1 MVQSYLDK
9 LGKDYI
15 FLLALPALNC
25 FQHVLNW
32 HMQCCNNAS
41 ALLQGFFRKGNVLLE
56 MGQQTEALVQFHRC
70 LKLQADFVPAKS
82 QIKKVCLSY
91 SCIHLH
97 LFLNYVTNPALVAA
111 DLAFD
116 TSASYNRQIMACN

>member
-1 MVQSYLDK
+1 MVQSYFDK
-9 LGKDYI
+9 LGKDYF
-15 FLLALPALNC
+15 FLLALPA
-25 FQHVLNW
+25 FSMFKKSR
-32 HMQCCNNAS
+32 HMRCCNNAS

-91 SCIHLH
+91 SCIHLFI
-97 LFLNYVTNPALVAA
+97 LLQLYVNYLTNPALVAA

-116 TSASYNRQIMACN
+116 SSASYNR